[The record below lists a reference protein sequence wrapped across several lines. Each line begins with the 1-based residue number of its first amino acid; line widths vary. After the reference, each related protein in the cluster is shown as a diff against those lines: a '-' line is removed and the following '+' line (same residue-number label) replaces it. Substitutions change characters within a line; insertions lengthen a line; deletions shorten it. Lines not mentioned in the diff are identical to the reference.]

1 MRDTARSPHA
11 QISRIQIEHDSDT
24 IRVTLRW
31 TVCPTALKSCLLLL
45 TGCPTHG
52 AELLPLTSFKEKCP
66 WAPSS
71 CCCSAAPLNAPPRAG
86 AARHSGTSGP
96 PAGAP
101 APHKRPKLT
110 APKCREPASAP
121 TTAGPVRGRRP
132 TVERPNIIT
141 KTSCFASATGRLCA
155 SPKTA
160 AQLTT
165 RAPTVSPRRC
175 GCKLR

>member
-1 MRDTARSPHA
+1 MKPPGART
-11 QISRIQIEHDSDT
+11 QISRSIM
-24 IRVTLRW
+24 
-31 TVCPTALKSCLLLL
+31 TVLLLW

-52 AELLPLTSFKEKCP
+52 AEVLPVTIIQRKMSL
-66 WAPSS
+66 SS
-71 CCCSAAPLNAPPRAG
+71 SPLAPLLLLLLGCATKWAG

-110 APKCREPASAP
+110 APKCREPAYAP

-165 RAPTVSPRRC
+165 RAPTVPPRRC
-175 GCKLR
+175 GCTTPLTSGRSTTPV